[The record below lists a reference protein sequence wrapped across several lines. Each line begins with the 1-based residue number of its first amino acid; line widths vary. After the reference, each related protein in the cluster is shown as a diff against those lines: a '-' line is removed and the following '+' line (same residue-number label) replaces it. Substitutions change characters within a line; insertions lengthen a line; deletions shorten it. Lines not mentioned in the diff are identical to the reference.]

1 MTESLPGGGAAAQ
14 IDQWVAA
21 AKAKAERYQAMQA
34 ATSQVSVSESSPD
47 GMISVTVDSAGN
59 VTGLRITDAV
69 RESTGAKVAAAVLN
83 TLRRAQA
90 RLPERLGEVMAETI
104 GDDQPTMDTIVGR
117 YRAKFPEPEP
127 EPEQPAEPPQHV
139 RDIGGIADAPPQA
152 PPPPPPKAPTP
163 PPPSPRP
170 PRRRADEDD
179 EDGGF
184 DGGSIMI
191 RS

>member
-59 VTGLRITDAV
+59 VTDLRITDAV
-69 RESTGAKVAAAVLN
+69 RESTGAKVAAAVLT

-127 EPEQPAEPPQHV
+127 EPPAEPPQQV
-139 RDIGGIADAPPQA
+139 RDIGGIADAPTEA
-152 PPPPPPKAPTP
+152 APPKAPTP
-163 PPPSPRP
+163 PPPRP
-170 PRRRADEDD
+170 PRHRADEDD

-191 RS
+191 RG

>member
-14 IDQWVAA
+14 IDEWVAA

-34 ATSQVSVSESSPD
+34 ATSRVSVSESSSD

-59 VTGLRITDAV
+59 VTDLRITDAV
-69 RESTGAKVAAAVLN
+69 RESTGAKVAAAVLS

-127 EPEQPAEPPQHV
+127 EPEQPAEQRV
-139 RDIGGIADAPPQA
+139 RDIGGIADAPPEA
-152 PPPPPPKAPTP
+152 PAPPPPKAPAP
-163 PPPSPRP
+163 PPPSPPRP
-170 PRRRADEDD
+170 PRHRPDDDD

-191 RS
+191 RG

>member
-14 IDQWVAA
+14 IDEWVAA

-34 ATSQVSVSESSPD
+34 ATSQVSVSESSSD

-59 VTGLRITDAV
+59 VTDLRITDAV
-69 RESTGAKVAAAVLN
+69 RESTGAKVSAAVLS

-127 EPEQPAEPPQHV
+127 EPEQPAEQHV
-139 RDIGGIADAPPQA
+139 RDIGGIADTPPEAPT
-152 PPPPPPKAPTP
+152 PPPPKAPAP
-163 PPPSPRP
+163 PPPSPPRP
-170 PRRRADEDD
+170 PRHRPDDDD

-191 RS
+191 RG

>member
-59 VTGLRITDAV
+59 VTDLRITDGV
-69 RESTGAKVAAAVLN
+69 RESTGAKVAAAVLS

-127 EPEQPAEPPQHV
+127 EQPPEPPQHV
-139 RDIGGIADAPPQA
+139 RDIGGIADTPPQA
-152 PPPPPPKAPTP
+152 PPPPPP
-163 PPPSPRP
+163 RP
-170 PRRRADEDD
+170 PRPRPDEDDD

-191 RS
+191 RT